1 MLVLTSVLSP
11 VIRRTALGD
20 QMAAGIHAGAAKRA
34 VNRWGTRTKL
44 GQLATVID
52 RLYYEDVSPEQIA
65 EGLYGGLL
73 RSLGDP
79 YSAYYTPEQFKELS
93 ESTNG
98 SYCGVGIVLNPAED
112 TSEVTV
118 FHVYPNTPA
127 AEAGVE
133 EGDVIQS
140 IDGVSVIGEKASQV
154 SEQMRGEAGS
164 AVKIGVLRHSKA
176 DITGETLEF
185 TMERR
190 EIEVPTVAYQMLK
203 GKIGFL
209 QISEFTELTSEQF
222 RQAIEALNQEQMK
235 ALIIDLRD
243 NPGGVLDGVC
253 EVLDQVLPEGLIV
266 YTEDKYGKRQEY
278 HSSADNSLGL
288 PLAVLINGKSASAA
302 EIFAGAVKDYAYG
315 TLIGT
320 KTFGKGI
327 VQQIVSLRDGS
338 AVKVTTSRYFT
349 PKGNYIHGIGIEPD
363 VELELEYLGDEEKV
377 YDPMLDNQV
386 KEALRILKDER
397 SQK

>member
-1 MLVLTSVLSP
+1 
-11 VIRRTALGD
+11 
-20 QMAAGIHAGAAKRA
+20 MAAGVHAGTAKRA
-34 VNRWGTRTKL
+34 VNRWATRTKL
-44 GQLATVID
+44 GQLAAVID
-52 RLYYEDVSPEQIA
+52 RLYYQDISPEQIA

-79 YSAYYTPEQFKELS
+79 YSAYYTPEQFQELS

-118 FHVYPNTPA
+118 LHVYPDTPA
-127 AEAGVE
+127 AEAGIE

-140 IDGVSVIGEKASQV
+140 IDGVSVIQEKASQM
-154 SEQMRGEAGS
+154 SKRMRGEAGE
-164 AVKIGVLRHSKA
+164 AVKIGVLRQSKA
-176 DITGETLEF
+176 DASGETLEF

-190 EIEVPTVAYQMLK
+190 EIEVPTVEYQMLE
-203 GKIGFL
+203 GEVGFL

-222 RQAIEALNQEQMK
+222 RQAVEALNAKQMK
-235 ALIIDLRD
+235 SLIVDLRN

-253 EVLDQVLPEGLIV
+253 GVLDQVLPEGLIV
-266 YTEDKYGKRQEY
+266 YTEDKYGNRQEY
-278 HSSADNSLGL
+278 HSSAEHSLGL
-288 PLAVLINGKSASAA
+288 PLAVLINGHSASAS

-349 PKGNYIHGIGIEPD
+349 PNGNNIHGIGVEPD
-363 VELELEYLGDEEKV
+363 VLLELEYLGDEKKG

-386 KEALRILKDER
+386 KEALRILK
-397 SQK
+397 Q